1 MKNPSSSSQYPQPQ
15 VGNTSA
21 STYQIEQ
28 DKQYG
33 ICNETITNA
42 EEKREAGEYAGIGAT
57 PPGIAGSNTP
67 TSPLQGIGATPPG
80 IAGSTYMDEI
90 FPQKMFG
97 IAISFLYVVAFLGFP
112 ISMMLGAVYLQYYV
126 TLDPPPGL
134 TVQDKEWVCY
144 GTM

>member
-1 MKNPSSSSQYPQPQ
+1 MF
-15 VGNTSA
+15 
-21 STYQIEQ
+21 IL
-28 DKQYG
+28 
-33 ICNETITNA
+33 
-42 EEKREAGEYAGIGAT
+42 
-57 PPGIAGSNTP
+57 GSL
-67 TSPLQGIGATPPG
+67 LQGIGATPPG

-134 TVQDKEWVCY
+134 TVMDKEWVGAWWMGMFYPSIAVLFLSFFVGLYPRQMPAAKVGYTCQIARPSF
-144 GTM
+144 